1 VPTIPA
7 ELPSPTNDVAH
18 ALDHTTFTAP
28 FNLSEQPACS
38 VNCGWT
44 EDGRPI
50 GLQIAGRR
58 FDDLGVLRMA
68 RFYEQAR
75 PEAARPDWTRC
86 RPAAG

>member
-1 VPTIPA
+1 
-7 ELPSPTNDVAH
+7 
-18 ALDHTTFTAP
+18 
-28 FNLSEQPACS
+28 

-68 RFYEQAR
+68 RFYEQVR
-75 PEAARPDWTRC
+75 PEEARPDWARC
-86 RPAAG
+86 RGWER